1 MQATA
6 ITAYITSKNMIHA
19 ATQNMQKTYIK
30 WSASGTG
37 VDITRQKRGT
47 QMARTKIVPKEGL
60 LSDIEYTSVV
70 VSYSDGIDSTGALYW
85 ACQNFQKE
93 KIYLLYCDTG
103 CEYPE
108 NTQIFYRVAAF
119 LKVTPVLLKDD
130 RGFLGLLLNERLKF
144 PDMKNRWCT
153 AYLKTAVTDHWIRTH
168 RQQLGTKCLFLSG
181 ERRDESAGRAKLPEI
196 EYHSTTLK
204 TTRVADFTCHWYRPC
219 LDYEK
224 GIMFEWGKALGIPP
238 HPCYEY
244 IGRCSCM
251 FCMFMPDRHAAE
263 NMKRYPELAAE
274 YVRAEM
280 QIQHTWKKSKS
291 LQSVFNECMDIDDV
305 STDIKEDT
313 HQITIEELLR
323 KQAKERET

>member
-1 MQATA
+1 MKLKP
-6 ITAYITSKNMIHA
+6 I
-19 ATQNMQKTYIK
+19 
-30 WSASGTG
+30 
-37 VDITRQKRGT
+37 
-47 QMARTKIVPKEGL
+47 L
-60 LSDIEYTSVV
+60 L
-70 VSYSDGIDSTGALYW
+70 
-85 ACQNFQKE
+85 KPE
-93 KIYLLYCDTG
+93 KDFLYLLL
-103 CEYPE
+103 E
-108 NTQIFYRVAAF
+108 
-119 LKVTPVLLKDD
+119 
-130 RGFLGLLLNERLKF
+130 ERKKF
-144 PDMKNRWCT
+144 PDSKNRWCT
-153 AYLKTAVTDHWIRTH
+153 AYLKTALNDHWIRTH
-168 RQQLGTKCLFLSG
+168 RNILGEKCLFISG
-181 ERRDESAGRAKLPEI
+181 ERRGESRGRAKLPEC

-204 TTRVADFTCHWYRPC
+204 TERKGKFECHWLRPV

-224 GIMFEWGKALGIPP
+224 GKMFEWGKALGIPP

-323 KQAKERET
+323 QQAKERET